1 MYSFAHLSDVHL
13 GFQKNVPLQQIEER
27 VFEDAI
33 DQCIKRK
40 VDFVLIPGDLFHV
53 NIPEM
58 RVQKFA
64 VRKFRQLH
72 EAGIPVYVVYGSH
85 DFSPV
90 SDSVIDLLTE
100 AGYLTKVSK
109 QKQSSDDRISLEF
122 TKDSKTGAKIVGLP
136 GLTAG
141 KELVYYENLD
151 RESLESEDGFKIFLF
166 HAGLAELKSEV
177 SAKTDFMPISLLP
190 KGFDYYA
197 GGHMHTHTLEKYPD
211 YPNIVY
217 PGTLFSGYYSDL
229 EENAKG
235 RKRGF
240 VLVQFD
246 DKVRKVEF
254 IPIDNVGY
262 EIIEYNADKKNVKT
276 VNLDLAKSVKEIDP
290 GNKIVII
297 NVFGELASG
306 KTSEIDFTALREEL
320 KQNNVLEVKINRT
333 HLSSRDY
340 NITPASGKNKDE
352 IETNVF
358 KENIGDVR
366 LEQKELLGDP
376 GVKLAKKLL
385 QEIGQPSLVNE
396 KKAEYQKR
404 IEQNAMELL
413 ELKIDDS

>member
-33 DQCIKRK
+33 DQCIERK

-72 EAGIPVYVVYGSH
+72 EADIPVYVVYGSH

-109 QKQSSDDRISLEF
+109 EKQSSDDRISLEF

-166 HAGLAELKSEV
+166 HAGLAELKFEV
-177 SAKTDFMPISLLP
+177 STKTDFMPISLLP

-246 DKVRKVEF
+246 DKVQKVEF

-297 NVFGELASG
+297 KVFGELASG

-333 HLSSRDY
+333 HLSSKDY

-385 QEIGQPSLVNE
+385 QELGQPSLVNE
-396 KKAEYQKR
+396 KKGEYQKR
-404 IEQNAMELL
+404 IEENAMELL
-413 ELKIDDS
+413 ELKINDS

>member
-166 HAGLAELKSEV
+166 HVGLAELKSEV

-246 DKVRKVEF
+246 DKVQKVEF

>member
-33 DQCIKRK
+33 DQCIERK

-166 HAGLAELKSEV
+166 HAGLAELKFEV

-246 DKVRKVEF
+246 DKVQKVEF

-290 GNKIVII
+290 ANKIVII
-297 NVFGELASG
+297 KVFGELASG
-306 KTSEIDFTALREEL
+306 KTSEIDFTGIREEL

-333 HLSSRDY
+333 HLSSKDY

-366 LEQKELLGDP
+366 LEQKELVGDP

-385 QEIGQPSLVNE
+385 QELGQPSLVNE
-396 KKAEYQKR
+396 KKAQYQKR
-404 IEQNAMELL
+404 IEENAMELL
-413 ELKIDDS
+413 ELKINDS